1 MVIVRSFG
9 YPVVVVALGI
19 GAIPAALC
27 LQTNQGELA
36 KTEVFHRHLAAAG
49 QREVHVIG
57 KAQGTPLLTSASGRS
72 CLAYQYWVQRGSGK
86 SRRTV
91 CSGGQRGAFEL
102 SVTPGEN
109 FELSLPSAQHLRL
122 ADHRT
127 VTKYT
132 RKIES
137 KACDSAG
144 PKDSLV
150 EVCLLP
156 GDAVEVWACRDPGSN
171 LLVPC
176 HDGVDEIESPPA
188 GGTHAVVQ
196 RKVRRQLALAMLW
209 LCLWAVVA
217 LALLSQEIVALTRR
231 RAPTDAEEPSV

>member
-1 MVIVRSFG
+1 VIVRSFG

-19 GAIPAALC
+19 GVIPAALC

-36 KTEVFHRHLAAAG
+36 KVGVFHRHLAANG
-49 QREVHVIG
+49 QREVHVVG
-57 KAQGTPLLTSASGRS
+57 KAQGTSLTSVSGRS

-86 SRRTV
+86 NWRTV
-91 CSGGQRGAFEL
+91 CSGGERGDFEL
-102 SVTPGEN
+102 SVSPGEHLD
-109 FELSLPSAQHLRL
+109 LSPSSALRLRL
-122 ADHRT
+122 AEHKN

-132 RKIES
+132 KKIDS

-144 PKDSLV
+144 PRDTLV

-156 GDAVEVWACRDPGSN
+156 GDEVEVWACREPGSN

-188 GGTHAVVQ
+188 GGMHAVVQ
-196 RKVRRQLALAMLW
+196 RKVRRQLAFAMLW
-209 LCLWAVVA
+209 LCAWAAVA
-217 LALLSQEIVALTRR
+217 LALLSREIVALTRR
-231 RAPTDAEEPSV
+231 RAPADGEEPSV

>member
-1 MVIVRSFG
+1 MIVRSFG
-9 YPVVVVALGI
+9 YPVVLVALGI
-19 GAIPAALC
+19 GAIPAASC
-27 LQTNQGELA
+27 LHGHRDEPA
-36 KTEVFHRHLAAAG
+36 KAEVFHRHLAAKG
-49 QREVHVIG
+49 QREVRVVG
-57 KAQGTPLLTSASGRS
+57 KAQGTSLTSASGRS
-72 CLAYQYWVQRGSGK
+72 CLAYQYWVQRGSGN

-109 FELSLPSAQHLRL
+109 FELSIPSALQLRL

-132 RKIES
+132 KKIDS
-137 KACDSAG
+137 KACDTAG

-156 GDAVEVWACRDPGSN
+156 GDEVEVWACRDPGSN

-196 RKVRRQLALAMLW
+196 RKVRRQLAFAMLW
-209 LCLWAVVA
+209 LSAWAAVA
-217 LALLSQEIVALTRR
+217 LALLSREIVALTRR
-231 RAPTDAEEPSV
+231 RVPIDGEEPSV